1 MYPAYKIIVLS
12 IMDNQKLLIQPNHKL
27 ADLKWNT
34 FWRRR

>member
-1 MYPAYKIIVLS
+1 
-12 IMDNQKLLIQPNHKL
+12 MDNQKLLIQPNHKL